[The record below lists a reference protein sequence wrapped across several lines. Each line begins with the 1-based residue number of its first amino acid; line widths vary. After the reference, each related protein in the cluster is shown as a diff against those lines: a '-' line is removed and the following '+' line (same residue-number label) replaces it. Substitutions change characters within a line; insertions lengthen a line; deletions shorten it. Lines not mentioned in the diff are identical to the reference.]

1 MGNYTL
7 TLSKDGKEYDG
18 EVEVDTK
25 KGTEIFHVPKVSSDE
40 EPGDVVYDFKKV
52 SKGISRYS
60 NPLSFLVALLASKK
74 QMPHQNSFFNT
85 TYAQTSFLGVFA
97 PQFN

>member
-25 KGTEIFHVPKVSSDE
+25 KETEIFHVPKVSSDE

-52 SKGISRYS
+52 SKGISKYS
-60 NPLSFLVALLASKK
+60 KPLSFLVALLASKR
-74 QMPHQNSFFNT
+74 QMPASEFLFLT
-85 TYAQTSFLGVFA
+85 PPTSFLGIFA